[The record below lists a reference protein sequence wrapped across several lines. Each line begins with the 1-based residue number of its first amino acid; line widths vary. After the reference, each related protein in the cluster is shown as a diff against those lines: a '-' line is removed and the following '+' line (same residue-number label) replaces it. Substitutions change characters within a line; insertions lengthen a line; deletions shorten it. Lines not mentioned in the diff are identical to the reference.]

1 MADINIER
9 NARARWPWVVG
20 VILLLLLLWF
30 AADLIRGS
38 V

>member
-9 NARARWPWVVG
+9 KARARWPWVVS